1 MIEKHRSTVEPGRI
15 IAVDLSKEFRSPR
28 VAPGLVGAARG
39 LFHREY
45 VTTQAV
51 AGISLDIAPGTVVGY
66 IGPNGA
72 GKTTTIKLLCGILAP
87 TAGHV
92 AVNGLDPYHQRQAHS
107 RLIGVMFGNRSRLF
121 ANLPVRETFSLLR
134 QIYEIDAA
142 TYQRRMKR
150 LVDILGIEP
159 LLDQPVRELSLG
171 QRVRCELTAVFL
183 HDPPV
188 LFLDEPTI
196 GLDVAVKADVRAFIQ
211 AACRDEGKT
220 VVLTSHDVSD
230 IEQVATVVMVI
241 DSGRLLFQGTVA
253 DLRRAFG
260 SGERDVVFD
269 LADPVKAL
277 AETLPSAP
285 ELFTLVMGDETQLR
299 VRLARA
305 AALQDIL
312 AFVNAHCPVR
322 DMHIHE
328 EAISEVVR
336 RIYARQT

>member
-1 MIEKHRSTVEPGRI
+1 M
-15 IAVDLSKEFRSPR
+15 
-28 VAPGLVGAARG
+28 GAARG

-45 VTTQAV
+45 VTTRAV
-51 AGISLDIAPGTVVGY
+51 DGISFDIAPGTVVGY

-87 TAGHV
+87 TAGRV
-92 AVNGLDPYHQRQAHS
+92 SVNGLDPYRQRQAHC

-134 QIYEIDAA
+134 QIYELDAA
-142 TYQRRMKR
+142 TYRWQMGR
-150 LVDILGIEP
+150 LVDILGIEQ
-159 LLDQPVRELSLG
+159 LLGQPVRELSLG
-171 QRVRCELTAVFL
+171 QRVRCELAAAFL

-196 GLDVAVKADVRAFIQ
+196 GLDVAVKTDVRAFIQ
-211 AACRDEGKT
+211 AACHDEGKT
-220 VVLTSHDVSD
+220 VILTSHDVSD
-230 IEQVATVVMVI
+230 IEQVATAVMVI
-241 DSGRLLFQGTVA
+241 DRGTILFQGTMP

-269 LADPVKAL
+269 LANPVKAL
-277 AETLPSAP
+277 AETLPPVP
-285 ELFTLVMGDETQLR
+285 ELFTLVASDETQLR
-299 VRLARA
+299 VRLTRT
-305 AALQDIL
+305 AALQDVL
-312 AFVNAHCPVR
+312 AIVNAHCLVR

-328 EAISEVVR
+328 EAISEIVR